1 VKSKQGE
8 AVQRKRAAREHRS
21 AEKVREA
28 VATASICGNCFKPLN
43 PGSPIAKSVVSVFDP
58 KMVTGPQRL
67 LNAPPGHVVRVVVP
81 ICVDCMLSLDKWDRR
96 RLDEITRCLGCGR
109 PMRPG
114 TRSFIKPRGAKGER
128 ERLTC
133 CETCFRKVEV
143 AHDSERRRVKHEPVI
158 CTVCEKQ
165 FTPTRSDQV
174 ICSNRCRQRL
184 HRQRHP
190 YRRER
195 AGEPS
200 AG

>member
-1 VKSKQGE
+1 MRSKQGE

-21 AEKVREA
+21 AEKVRKA
-28 VATASICGNCFKPLN
+28 VATASICGNCFKPLS
-43 PGSPIAKSVVSVFDP
+43 PGSPIAKSVVSVFDR

-67 LNAPPGHVVRVVVP
+67 LNTPPGHAVRVVVP

-109 PMRPG
+109 PMRPD

-133 CETCFRKVEV
+133 CEACFRKVEL
-143 AHDSERRRVKHEPVI
+143 AHDSERRCVMHEPII
-158 CTVCEKQ
+158 CKVCEKQ
-165 FTPTRSDQV
+165 FTPTRSDAE
-174 ICSNRCRQRL
+174 ICSNRCRQKL

-190 YRRER
+190 YRR
-195 AGEPS
+195 AHADEPS